1 MKTPIKTVLVLLLS
15 VITFFSCSKDD
26 DDNNNNNTGSIRTE
40 LVGTWESPTIGER
53 ITFKSDGTGFLTAE
67 GTVEEFNWGA
77 TSNIITLQD
86 DEGDIEKYPYKLL
99 DDDTI
104 SITLTDEDDL
114 DVDVIFYRE

>member
-15 VITFFSCSKDD
+15 IITFFSCSKDD
-26 DDNNNNNTGSIRTE
+26 DDNNNTGSIRTE
-40 LVGTWESPTIGER
+40 LVGTWESPTMGER
-53 ITFKSDGTGFLTAE
+53 MTLKSDGTGFNTDE
-67 GTVEEFNWGA
+67 GTVDEFNWGA
-77 TSNIITLQD
+77 TSNIITVQY
-86 DEGDIEKYPYKLL
+86 DEEDIEKYPYKLL